1 MSEAVA
7 FGVGVV
13 GFGWIG
19 QVHARAYSR
28 VRQHYPDLALRPRL
42 VAVADP
48 ADDGRLDE
56 AVDAYGFDVSG
67 PDWRDVISR
76 DDVDAVSVTGPNF
89 IHREVAVAAAE
100 AGKHVWVE
108 KPVGRDVGEARAVA
122 AAVHAS
128 GVQSA
133 VGFNYRNAPAVER
146 ARELIDEGRLG
157 RIEQVDIRLLA
168 DYAAHPAGGLSW
180 RFETARAGSG
190 VLGDLVC
197 HGVDLARYV
206 VGDIA
211 DLVSDTAIFIAER
224 PRVIGAAS
232 HFARA
237 EGGELAP
244 VENED
249 YAGALLGFAN
259 GARGTLVASR
269 VAVGEQCAYEIAV
282 HGERGALAWDFRRLG
297 ELRLSLDQDSQ
308 DAAWRTQLVGPG
320 VGEFGAFQPGAGN
333 AMGFDDLKVIE
344 AARFLRSVA
353 DGRPLGATIDD
364 AVAAADVIAAMQTSA
379 RDRRWVKL

>member
-13 GFGWIG
+13 GYGWMG
-19 QVHARAYSR
+19 QLHARAYSR

-48 ADDGRLDE
+48 ADDGRLDA
-56 AVDAYGFDVSG
+56 AVDTYGFEAAS
-67 PDWRDVISR
+67 PDWRDVIAR
-76 DDVDAVSVTGPNF
+76 ADVDAVSVTGPNF

-108 KPVGRDVGEARAVA
+108 KPVGRDAGETRAVA

-146 ARELIDEGRLG
+146 ARELVGEGRLG
-157 RIEQVDIRLLA
+157 RIEQVDLRLLA
-168 DYAAHPAGGLSW
+168 DYAADPGGGLSW

-197 HGVDLARYV
+197 HGIDLARYV

-211 DLVSDTAIFIAER
+211 QLICDVDTFIAER
-224 PRVIGAAS
+224 PRVSDSAS
-232 HFARA
+232 HYDKGA
-237 EGGELAP
+237 GGEPAP

-269 VAVGEQCAYEIAV
+269 VAVGEQCAYGIEV
-282 HGERGALAWDFRRLG
+282 HGDRGALAWDFRRLD
-297 ELRLSLDQDSQ
+297 ELRLCLDQDYQ
-308 DAAWRTQLVGPG
+308 DASWQTQLVGPG
-320 VGEFGAFQPGAGN
+320 VGELSVFQPGSGI

-353 DGRPLGATIDD
+353 DGKPQGATIDD